1 MTRSKHLGSLL
12 SRPEIVV
19 APGVYDAL
27 GALLV
32 AEAGFET
39 AYLSGASIAYARF
52 GKPDLGL
59 LSLDDVAAT
68 LATIS
73 GRVDLPIIVDA
84 DTGFGNA
91 LNVIQTVKRLEREG
105 AAAIQLED
113 QTFPKRCGHLGGKSV
128 IASGEM
134 TGKIRAAVDARR
146 NPDTLIIARTDAV
159 AVEGIDAALDRAER
173 YAEAGAD
180 MLFVEAPGSKSELQ
194 RIVDRFAGR
203 QAVMANMVEGG
214 MTPAL
219 TAADLGAMGVSLVIF
234 PGGLARATV
243 FMVREY
249 LASLRQNGSTDP
261 YRARMVDF
269 GGLNDLLG
277 TDEYLRTGK
286 TYEPEEL

>member
-1 MTRSKHLGSLL
+1 MTRKKNLGFLL
-12 SRPEIVV
+12 SDDAIVV
-19 APGVYDAL
+19 EPGVYDAL

-59 LSLDDVAAT
+59 LSLDDVATT
-68 LATIS
+68 LAAIS

-113 QTFPKRCGHLGGKSV
+113 QTFPKRCGHLGGKSL
-128 IASGEM
+128 ISSGEM
-134 TGKIRAAVDARR
+134 TGKIKAAVDARQS
-146 NPDTLIIARTDAV
+146 PDTLIIARTDAA
-159 AVEGIDAALDRAER
+159 AVEGIDAALERAGH

-180 MLFVEAPGSKSELQ
+180 VLFVEAPGSQSDLQ
-194 RIVDRFAGR
+194 RVVDQFAGR
-203 QAVMANMVEGG
+203 QPVMANMVEGG
-214 MTPAL
+214 LTPAL
-219 TAADLGAMGVSLVIF
+219 TTADLEAMGISLVIF
-234 PGGLARATV
+234 PGGLARATI
-243 FMVREY
+243 FMAREY
-249 LASLRQNGSTDP
+249 LASLRQNGSTEP

-269 GGLNDLLG
+269 SGLNDFLK
-277 TDEYLRTGK
+277 TDEYLKTGEK
-286 TYEPEEL
+286 YKPEEL

>member
-1 MTRSKHLGSLL
+1 M

-19 APGVYDAL
+19 TPGVYDTL

-39 AYLSGASIAYARF
+39 TYLSGASIAYARF

-68 LATIS
+68 LAAIS
-73 GRVDLPIIVDA
+73 ARVDLPIIVDA

-91 LNVIQTVKRLEREG
+91 LNVIQTVTRLEREG

-113 QTFPKRCGHLGGKSV
+113 QTFPKRCGHLGGKSL
-128 IASGEM
+128 IGTGEM
-134 TGKIRAAVDARR
+134 TGKIKAAVDARQ

-180 MLFVEAPGSKSELQ
+180 MLFVEAPASKSDLQ
-194 RIVDRFAGR
+194 RIAERLAGR
-203 QAVMANMVEGG
+203 LPVMANMVEGG
-214 MTPAL
+214 VTPAV
-219 TAADLGAMGVSLVIF
+219 TAAELEAMGFSLVIF
-234 PGGLARATV
+234 PGGLVRATV
-243 FMVREY
+243 FMAREY
-249 LASLRQNGSTDP
+249 LTSLRNNGSATS

-269 GGLNDLLG
+269 ADVNDLLG
-277 TDEYLRTGK
+277 TKAFLQTGK
-286 TYEPEEL
+286 SYEPEEK

>member
-1 MTRSKHLGSLL
+1 MTRTKHLGSLL

-68 LATIS
+68 LAAIS

-128 IASGEM
+128 IATGEM
-134 TGKIRAAVDARR
+134 TGKIRAAVDARQ

-180 MLFVEAPGSKSELQ
+180 MLFVEAPGSKSDLQ

-269 GGLNDLLG
+269 YGLNDLLG

-286 TYEPEEL
+286 TYEPEEP

>member
-1 MTRSKHLGSLL
+1 MTRIKHLGSLL

-19 APGVYDAL
+19 APGVYDVL

-68 LATIS
+68 LAVIS
-73 GRVDLPIIVDA
+73 ARVDLPIIVDA
-84 DTGFGNA
+84 DTGYGNA

-113 QTFPKRCGHLGGKSV
+113 QTFPKRCGHLAGKSV
-128 IASGEM
+128 IATGEM
-134 TGKIRAAVDARR
+134 TGKIRAAVDARE

-159 AVEGIDAALDRAER
+159 AVEGIDAALDRAQR

-180 MLFVEAPGSKSELQ
+180 MLFVEAPGSKSDLQ

-219 TAADLGAMGVSLVIF
+219 TATEFEAMGYSLVIF
-234 PGGLARATV
+234 PGGLVRATA
-243 FMVREY
+243 FMAREY

-269 GGLNDLLG
+269 NGLNDLLG

-286 TYEPEEL
+286 TYEPEEP

>member
-1 MTRSKHLGSLL
+1 M

-19 APGVYDAL
+19 TPGVYDTL

-39 AYLSGASIAYARF
+39 TYLSGASIAYARF

-68 LATIS
+68 LAAIS
-73 GRVDLPIIVDA
+73 TRVDLPIIVDA

-91 LNVIQTVKRLEREG
+91 LNVIQTVTRLEREG

-113 QTFPKRCGHLGGKSV
+113 QTFPKRCGHLGGKSL
-128 IASGEM
+128 IGIGEM
-134 TGKIRAAVDARR
+134 TGKIKAAVDARQ

-180 MLFVEAPGSKSELQ
+180 MLFVEAPASKSDLQ
-194 RIVDRFAGR
+194 RIAERLAGR
-203 QAVMANMVEGG
+203 LPVMANMVEGG
-214 MTPAL
+214 VTPAV
-219 TAADLGAMGVSLVIF
+219 TAAELEAMGFSLVIF
-234 PGGLARATV
+234 PGGLVRATV
-243 FMVREY
+243 FMAREY
-249 LASLRQNGSTDP
+249 LTSLRNNGSAAP

-269 GGLNDLLG
+269 ADVNDLLG
-277 TDEYLRTGK
+277 TKAFLQTGK
-286 TYEPEEL
+286 SYEPEEK

>member
-1 MTRSKHLGSLL
+1 MTRTKHLGSLL

-68 LATIS
+68 LAAIS

-128 IASGEM
+128 IATGEM
-134 TGKIRAAVDARR
+134 TGKIRAAVDARQ

-180 MLFVEAPGSKSELQ
+180 MLFVEAPGSKSDLQ

-269 GGLNDLLG
+269 NGLNDLLG

-286 TYEPEEL
+286 TYEPEEP

>member
-1 MTRSKHLGSLL
+1 M

-19 APGVYDAL
+19 TPGVYDTL

-39 AYLSGASIAYARF
+39 TYLSGASIAYARF

-68 LATIS
+68 LAAIS
-73 GRVDLPIIVDA
+73 ARVDLPIIVDA

-91 LNVIQTVKRLEREG
+91 LNVIQTVTRLEREG

-113 QTFPKRCGHLGGKSV
+113 QTFPKRCGHLGGKSL
-128 IASGEM
+128 IGTGEM
-134 TGKIRAAVDARR
+134 TGKIKAAVDARQ

-180 MLFVEAPGSKSELQ
+180 MLFVEAPASKSDLQ
-194 RIVDRFAGR
+194 RIAERLAGR
-203 QAVMANMVEGG
+203 LPVMANMVEGG
-214 MTPAL
+214 VTPAV
-219 TAADLGAMGVSLVIF
+219 TAAELEAMGFSLVIF
-234 PGGLARATV
+234 PGGLVRATV
-243 FMVREY
+243 FMAREY
-249 LASLRQNGSTDP
+249 LTSLRNNGSATP

-269 GGLNDLLG
+269 ADVNDLLG
-277 TDEYLRTGK
+277 TKAFLQTGK
-286 TYEPEEL
+286 SYEPEEK